1 MQQLSRGG
9 ALFTHFSALTDP
21 RIDRCK
27 RHLLIDIITIAV
39 CAVICGADG
48 WEDMEEFGKAK
59 QEWFSTFLELP
70 NGIPSHDTFSR
81 VFYRIDPREL
91 QACFSS
97 WVEAIAER
105 IDGEIISIDG
115 KTSRRSHDRRSG
127 KAPLHLVSAWAKRN
141 RLVLGQLKT
150 EDKSNEITAIPE
162 LLKVLDIKG
171 CLVTIDAMGCQKE
184 IAAQIVRQGGDY
196 VLSLKG
202 NQGQI
207 HKDVEDYFYW
217 AERRGFKG
225 IEHSQYESLDA
236 EHGRVEVR
244 RYYCTED
251 MEWMEEKEKWE
262 GLRSIGMVE
271 SEREENG
278 EVKKERRYYLNSIKA
293 DGERFAEGVRG
304 HWGIENS
311 LHWVLDVSFR
321 EDESRIRKDNG
332 PENMAVLR
340 QIAVNLLT
348 KEASSKRGV
357 RGKRLKAGWDNR
369 YLLAVLGI

>member
-1 MQQLSRGG
+1 MPWD
-9 ALFTHFSALTDP
+9 A
-21 RIDRCK
+21 
-27 RHLLIDIITIAV
+27 
-39 CAVICGADG
+39 
-48 WEDMEEFGKAK
+48 
-59 QEWFSTFLELP
+59 
-70 NGIPSHDTFSR
+70 
-81 VFYRIDPREL
+81 
-91 QACFSS
+91 
-97 WVEAIAER
+97 
-105 IDGEIISIDG
+105 
-115 KTSRRSHDRRSG
+115 
-127 KAPLHLVSAWAKRN
+127 
-141 RLVLGQLKT
+141 
-150 EDKSNEITAIPE
+150 SN
-162 LLKVLDIKG
+162 
-171 CLVTIDAMGCQKE
+171 E